1 MITNRKGRKKKKRE
15 VSLTDI
21 MKKEVK
27 AEREKFY
34 SDRNPA

>member
-1 MITNRKGRKKKKRE
+1 MITSRKGGKKKRE